1 MHSYTKINDDVEV
14 HGKKSLEGV
23 LGALGV
29 AELMTVSASGHV
41 HSRCWK
47 PKEQLRLLLSVEGSS

>member
-1 MHSYTKINDDVEV
+1 MHSYIKMNDDLEV
-14 HGKKSLEGV
+14 HGKKPLGGV

-29 AELMTVSASGHV
+29 AGLMTASASGHV

-47 PKEQLRLLLSVEGSS
+47 PKEQLRLLLGGGL